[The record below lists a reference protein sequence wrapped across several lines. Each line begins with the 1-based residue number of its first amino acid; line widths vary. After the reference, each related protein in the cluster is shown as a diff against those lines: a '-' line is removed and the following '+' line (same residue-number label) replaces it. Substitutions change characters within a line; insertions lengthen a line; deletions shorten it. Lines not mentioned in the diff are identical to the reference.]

1 MRGTMQYN
9 DSDDKIDDKIDGD
22 DEDDSDDNKNY
33 VRK

>member
-1 MRGTMQYN
+1 MQYN

-22 DEDDSDDNKNY
+22 DDGGNDDDCMNY